1 MTEYSDAT
9 LLNGYWFHFED
20 GADFFSIKY
29 STLSSQL
36 VISINDE
43 VVFKKYLI
51 NIEKSFDLVHNGNNY
66 TVQLKEHKVST
77 DAKQHIRFLKLACSL
92 SKNDKEIGSQ
102 IQSFDPVS
110 KRKMLMVSIPLIAL
124 ILTLGFI
131 GGYQFT
137 LFLVSLGG

>member
-9 LLNGYWFHFED
+9 LLNGYCFHFED

-43 VVFKKYLI
+43 VVFKKYLSK
-51 NIEKSFDLVHNGNNY
+51 IENSFDLVHNDNNY

-77 DAKQHIRFLKLACSL
+77 NAKQHIRFLKLACSF
-92 SKNDKEIGSQ
+92 SKNGQEIASQ
-102 IQSFDPVS
+102 VQTFDPSS
-110 KRKMLMVSIPLIAL
+110 KRKTIIASVTLIVLMLI
-124 ILTLGFI
+124 LGFI
-131 GGYQFT
+131 FGYKFT
-137 LFLVSLGG
+137 SYLASLGG